1 MILLHTFNH
10 GLPKVILEI
19 LSYEIWDV
27 LQIQLFLGVLKWV
40 TTFHINRKRFVYTFS
55 TQHWNTAA
63 TKPLA
68 VSFVLGRPFSFYE
81 THFTKQIGAL
91 LTSHH
96 RKQYFCDGN

>member
-27 LQIQLFLGVLKWV
+27 LQIQLFLGVLK
-40 TTFHINRKRFVYTFS
+40 RFAYTFS